1 VTVLAL
7 AVIVALPV
15 AARRLPEPAG
25 LLVSVLRWPLLAG
38 VLIAGLAVLYRV
50 GPSRKDARWQWLSW
64 GSVAATGLLLVGSM
78 LCSLYASYAPAQN
91 KTYGAFFGV
100 IVLLFWLFLSAFAVL
115 LGAELNAELELQTR
129 RDTTVGPPQPLGG
142 RGAYVADHVADAP
155 DAPP

>member
-1 VTVLAL
+1 
-7 AVIVALPV
+7 
-15 AARRLPEPAG
+15 
-25 LLVSVLRWPLLAG
+25 
-38 VLIAGLAVLYRV
+38 
-50 GPSRKDARWQWLSW
+50 
-64 GSVAATGLLLVGSM
+64 M

-115 LGAELNAELELQTR
+115 LGAKSNADWNCRPGGTR
-129 RDTTVGPPQPLGG
+129 LKAPPSSRE